1 MFQPMFVPPKHNAM
15 VMGLTNLLLP
25 GVAPLFANLRGVQVD
40 PEDLDRLAQLRHE
53 RAILSPNHPTGD
65 DPVVVMWLS
74 RLLQQPFNYLCARE
88 VLVGAKG
95 WFLNQLGTY
104 SVIRG
109 VPDRESLRTTRRLL
123 AELNRKVVIFPEGEI
138 YEHNDTLLAFQSG
151 IAQIGFWTLDDLV
164 KAQQTPR
171 LPIVPIA
178 IKYRLA
184 ESPRPAIDNSLKSL
198 EGALDLAAAPHLT
211 AYQRLLRVGDRV
223 LSTLERELG
232 VKPAEGAALKER
244 IPLSRRKML
253 DRVAHA
259 IETEVDERQPPQEQL
274 HLLFHALKQWVG
286 LLAPDAND
294 YDERLYRR
302 KMEIAL
308 PLFRD
313 LHRLQNFIALSG
325 DYVASEATAERF
337 LETLGRLEVE
347 VFGKVRNK
355 VAREAMVRVAPPI
368 ALEERYPA
376 YRQDKRGEVT
386 AVTREMEETIR
397 GMLRELSQRST
408 PIALDA

>member
-1 MFQPMFVPPKHNAM
+1 MFQPMFVPPKHNRA
-15 VMGLTNLLLP
+15 VMGLTNALLP
-25 GVAPLFANLRGVQVD
+25 SMAPFI
-40 PEDLDRLAQLRHE
+40 AQLRNVHMEVEDLERLAALGNE

-65 DPVVVMWLS
+65 DPVVVMWVS
-74 RLLQQPFNYLCARE
+74 RMLRHPFNYLCARE

-95 WFLNQLGTY
+95 WFLNQLGAY

-123 AELNRKVVIFPEGEI
+123 AEMNRKVVIFPEGEI

-164 KAQQTPR
+164 KAQQTPH

-178 IKYRLA
+178 IKYRCA

-198 EGALDLAAAPHLT
+198 EGALDLGSAPHLT

-223 LSTLERELG
+223 LTTLERELG
-232 VKPAEGAALKER
+232 VKPEEAAPLTQR
-244 IPLSRRKML
+244 IPICRRKML

-259 IETEVDERQPPQEQL
+259 IETEVEESQAPQEQI

-286 LLAPDAND
+286 LLPPDHND

-355 VAREAMVRVAPPI
+355 VAREALVRVAAPI
-368 ALEERYPA
+368 QLEERYSA
-376 YRQDKRGEVT
+376 YRQDKRGEVA
-386 AVTREMEETIR
+386 AVTREMETTIR
-397 GMLRELSQRST
+397 GMLQELSRRST

>member
-1 MFQPMFVPPKHNAM
+1 VFDPMFVPPREHPLVLKVAD
-15 VMGLTNLLLP
+15 LTLP
-25 GVAPLFANLRGVQVD
+25 L
-40 PEDLDRLAQLRHE
+40 LAQSMGNIREFHVEPDDLRHLE
-53 RAILSPNHPTGD
+53 PLRSHRAILAPNHPTGN
-65 DPVVVMWLS
+65 DPFVMFWLS
-74 RLLQQPFNYLCARE
+74 QQAGQRFNFLAARE
-88 VLVGAKG
+88 VLEGMMG
-95 WFLNQLGTY
+95 WFMNRVGTY

-123 AELNRKVVIFPEGEI
+123 GELNRKVVIFPEGEI

-178 IKYRLA
+178 IKYRCA

-198 EGALDLAAAPHLT
+198 EGALDLSSAPHLT

-223 LSTLERELG
+223 LTTLERELG
-232 VKPAEGAALKER
+232 VKPVEAAPLTQR
-244 IPLSRRKML
+244 IPICRRKML

-259 IETEVDERQPPQEQL
+259 IETEIEDSQAPQEQI

-286 LLAPDAND
+286 LLPPDHND

-347 VFGKVRNK
+347 VFGKMRNK
-355 VAREAMVRVAPPI
+355 VAREALVRVAPPI
-368 ALEERYPA
+368 QLEERYTA
-376 YRQDKRGEVT
+376 YRQDKRGEVA
-386 AVTREMEETIR
+386 AVTREMEATIR
-397 GMLRELSQRST
+397 GMLQELSRRAT